1 MGIKISPSDSTDKV
15 GQAGA
20 TFGKYLSQTVLVC
33 VAYFAAARLGL
44 AVPFTSGNVS
54 PVWPAAG
61 IALAA
66 LLLYG
71 YRVWPGITIAAFLA
85 NLLSPIPTIAAA
97 GLALGNTLAALAGAF
112 LLRRAP
118 NFQTSLSRLI
128 DVLQLIALGALISP
142 LVSASLGVATLFATD
157 VQPWRAVPLAWVI
170 YWLGDVMGVLLIAP
184 LVLTFSS
191 IRGIRRNRVKELAT
205 LTLLL
210 ALTCFVIF
218 NDRLLGELK
227 HDVLAFGV
235 FPFVIWAATRFG
247 MIGSSAAL
255 LVIATVATGETAL
268 SSGPFA
274 QSSPFQNSALL
285 QVYLAVLAVS
295 GLTLAAVIAER
306 EQTEA
311 ERIRLI
317 REQANQADL
326 LRDLS
331 GRLLQMQDD
340 ERRRIARELHDSAGQ
355 LITAIGLNL
364 SVVAAS
370 DSLSPEASKAIGE
383 TVVLGQ
389 ELSREIRTMSYL
401 LHPPLLDEAGL
412 ASALQWYVSGFGK
425 RSQIEVTLQLPPELP
440 RLASELEISIF
451 RVVQEALTNIY
462 RHSGSPTATVS
473 IRSEGHV
480 FRLCI
485 EDEGKGMAARSG
497 WGSAPPNQTGVGLR
511 GMQERV
517 AQLGGTLQIQSSES
531 GTRVIARFPI
541 RKSEHDRANL

>member
-1 MGIKISPSDSTDKV
+1 MSPSDSIDKV
-15 GQAGA
+15 GDMRPPS
-20 TFGKYLSQTVLVC
+20 GKYLSHTALVGI
-33 VAYFAAARLGL
+33 AYFAAARLGL

-61 IALAA
+61 IALAS
-66 LLLYG
+66 LLLLG
-71 YRVWPGITIAAFLA
+71 YRVWPGIALGAFLA
-85 NLLSPIPTIAAA
+85 NVLSPIPTIAAV

-118 NFQTSLSRLI
+118 DFKISLSRLI

-142 LVSASLGVATLFATD
+142 LISASLGVATLFATN

-170 YWLGDVMGVLLIAP
+170 YWLGDGMGILLIAP

-191 IRGIRRNRVKELAT
+191 IRAIRRNQVQELAI

-235 FPFVIWAATRFG
+235 FPFVIWAATRFAL
-247 MIGSSAAL
+247 IGSSAAL
-255 LVIATVATGETAL
+255 VVIATIATAETAL
-268 SSGPFA
+268 GSGPFA

-306 EQTEA
+306 EQTEG
-311 ERIRLI
+311 ERTRLI
-317 REQANQADL
+317 REQANQAVL

-364 SVVAAS
+364 SVVTAS
-370 DSLSPEASKAIGE
+370 DNLSPEASKAVKEAAMLGE
-383 TVVLGQ
+383 

-412 ASALQWYVSGFGK
+412 ASALQWYVSGFAE
-425 RSQIEVTLQLPPELP
+425 RSKIKVTLQLPPELP
-440 RLASELEISIF
+440 RLSSELEISIF
-451 RVVQEALTNIY
+451 RIVQEALTNVY
-462 RHSGSPTATVS
+462 RHSRSLTASVS
-473 IRSEGHV
+473 IRYEGEQL
-480 FRLCI
+480 RLCI
-485 EDEGKGMAARSG
+485 EDAGKGIGARSQPDFA
-497 WGSAPPNQTGVGLR
+497 SRSETGVGLR

-517 AQLGGTLQIQSSES
+517 AQLGGTLQIASNET
-531 GTRVIARFPI
+531 GTRVIARFSI
-541 RKSEHDRANL
+541 SKREHG